1 MTVTPRL
8 IPAKPQRAA
17 RPKTSRLHAVRSL
30 SPKNRQALKLLT
42 AWMSVP
48 DDQGAD
54 WWAEFERELA
64 DNGI

>member
-1 MTVTPRL
+1 MTVYSRTTPV
-8 IPAKPQRAA
+8 KPQRAA
-17 RPKTSRLHAVRSL
+17 RPKADRLHAVRPL

-54 WWAEFERELA
+54 WWADFERELA
-64 DNGI
+64 DNR